1 MGCNLVLTVGNAMM
15 GDDGAGPY
23 LADKLQAAP
32 LPGWVHIDGGIAP
45 ENVVHQV
52 RELQPARVVLVD
64 AAEIGEK
71 AGTLRVIPPE
81 TIAEMFI
88 FSTHN
93 MPLNFLIDELK
104 TFVPEVIFVGVQP
117 AIVAFSFPMTEMVSG
132 AMDYLYRHLDAA
144 KDASLLIER
153 LDLWNITNAESD
165 YLPAC

>member
-23 LADKLQAAP
+23 LADKLQATP
-32 LPGWVHIDGGIAP
+32 LPGWIHIDGGIAP
-45 ENVVHQV
+45 ENVVYKV
-52 RELQPARVVLVD
+52 RELQPERVVLVD

-71 AGTLRVIPPE
+71 AGTLQVIPPE

-117 AIVAFSFPMTEMVSG
+117 AIVAFSFPMTEMVSE
-132 AMDYLYRHLDAA
+132 AMDYLYQHLDAA
-144 KDASLLIER
+144 RDTGLLIDK
-153 LDLWNITNAESD
+153 LDQWNIANAER
-165 YLPAC
+165 

>member
-1 MGCNLVLTVGNAMM
+1 MSRNLVLTVGNAMM

-23 LADKLQAAP
+23 LAEKLQASP
-32 LPGWVHIDGGIAP
+32 LPGWLHIDGGIAP
-45 ENVVHQV
+45 ENVVHKV
-52 RELQPARVVLVD
+52 RELQPDRVLLVD

-71 AGTLRVIPPE
+71 AGTLQLIPPE

-104 TFVPEVIFVGVQP
+104 TFVPEVLFVGVQP

-132 AMDYLYRHLDAA
+132 AMDYLHQHLAA
-144 KDASLLIER
+144 AQDTELLIER
-153 LDLWNITNAESD
+153 FAQWNNVNSAR
-165 YLPAC
+165 

>member
-23 LADKLQAAP
+23 LADKLQTTP
-32 LPGWVHIDGGIAP
+32 LPGWIHIDGGIAP
-45 ENVVHQV
+45 ENVVYKV

-71 AGTLRVIPPE
+71 AGTLQVIPPE

-117 AIVAFSFPMTEMVSG
+117 AIVAFSFPMTGMVSE
-132 AMDYLYRHLDAA
+132 AMDYLYQHLDTA
-144 KDASLLIER
+144 KDTSLLIER
-153 LDLWNITNAESD
+153 LDHWNITNAESD

>member
-1 MGCNLVLTVGNAMM
+1 MSRNLVLTVGNAMM

-23 LADKLQAAP
+23 LAEKLQASP
-32 LPGWVHIDGGIAP
+32 LPDWLHIDGGIAP
-45 ENVVHQV
+45 ENMVYKV
-52 RELQPARVVLVD
+52 RELQPERVVLVD

-71 AGTLRVIPPE
+71 AGTLQLIPPE

-104 TFVPEVIFVGVQP
+104 TFVPEVLFVGVQP

-132 AMDYLYRHLDAA
+132 AMDYLHQHLAA
-144 KDASLLIER
+144 TQDTELLIER
-153 LDLWNITNAESD
+153 FAQWNNANS
-165 YLPAC
+165 AR

>member
-23 LADKLQAAP
+23 LAEKLQASP
-32 LPGWVHIDGGIAP
+32 LAGWEIIDGGIAP
-45 ENVVHQV
+45 ENMVHRV
-52 RELQPARVVLVD
+52 RALQPDRIVLVD

-71 AGTLRVIPPE
+71 AGTLKVIPPD
-81 TIAEMFI
+81 TIADMFI

-132 AMDYLYRHLDAA
+132 AMDYLHQHLDTAQDTA
-144 KDASLLIER
+144 QLIKR
-153 LDLWNITNAESD
+153 FAQWNIQNSEK
-165 YLPAC
+165 

>member
-32 LPGWVHIDGGIAP
+32 LRGWIHIDGGIAP
-45 ENVVHQV
+45 ENVVYKV
-52 RELQPARVVLVD
+52 RELQPERVVLVD

-71 AGTLRVIPPE
+71 AGTLQVIPPE

-104 TFVPEVIFVGVQP
+104 TFVPEVQP
-117 AIVAFSFPMTEMVSG
+117 AIVAFSFPMTKMVSE
-132 AMDYLYRHLDAA
+132 AMDYLYQHLDAA
-144 KDASLLIER
+144 RDTGLLIDK
-153 LDLWNITNAESD
+153 LDQWNIANAQR
-165 YLPAC
+165 

>member
-32 LPGWVHIDGGIAP
+32 LPSWIHIDGGIAP
-45 ENVVHQV
+45 ENVVYKV
-52 RELQPARVVLVD
+52 RELQPERVVLVD

-71 AGTLRVIPPE
+71 ADTLQVIPPE

-104 TFVPEVIFVGVQP
+104 AFVPEVIFVGVQP
-117 AIVAFSFPMTEMVSG
+117 AIVAFSFPMTEMVIE
-132 AMDYLYRHLDAA
+132 AMDYLYQHLDAA
-144 KDASLLIER
+144 KDTGLLIDK
-153 LDLWNITNAESD
+153 LDNWNIANAER
-165 YLPAC
+165 

>member
-1 MGCNLVLTVGNAMM
+1 MSRNLVLTVGNAMM

-23 LADKLQAAP
+23 LAEKLQASP
-32 LPGWVHIDGGIAP
+32 QPGWLHIDGGIAP
-45 ENVVHQV
+45 ENVVHRV
-52 RELQPARVVLVD
+52 RELQPDRIVLVD

-71 AGTLRVIPPE
+71 AGTLQLIAPE

-104 TFVPEVIFVGVQP
+104 TFVPEVLFVGVQP

-132 AMDYLYRHLDAA
+132 AMDHLHQHLAA
-144 KDASLLIER
+144 AEDTKLLITR
-153 LDLWNITNAESD
+153 LEQWNRHNAQS
-165 YLPAC
+165 

>member
-1 MGCNLVLTVGNAMM
+1 MGCNLVLTVGNTMM

-23 LADKLQAAP
+23 LAEKLQASP
-32 LPGWVHIDGGIAP
+32 LPGWEIIDGGIAP
-45 ENVVHQV
+45 ENMVHRV
-52 RELQPARVVLVD
+52 RALQPDRIVLVD

-71 AGTLRVIPPE
+71 AGTLKVIPPD
-81 TIAEMFI
+81 TIADMFI

-132 AMDYLYRHLDAA
+132 AMDYLHQHLDAA
-144 KDASLLIER
+144 QDTARLIKR
-153 LDLWNITNAESD
+153 FAQWNIQNSEK
-165 YLPAC
+165 

>member
-32 LPGWVHIDGGIAP
+32 LSGWIHIDGGIAP
-45 ENVVHQV
+45 ENVVYKV

-71 AGTLRVIPPE
+71 AGTLQVIPPE

-132 AMDYLYRHLDAA
+132 AMDYLYDHLEEA
-144 KDASLLIER
+144 KDSELLINR
-153 LDLWNITNAESD
+153 LAQWNITNAATD

>member
-1 MGCNLVLTVGNAMM
+1 MSRNLVLTVGNAMM

-23 LADKLQAAP
+23 LAEKLQASP
-32 LPGWVHIDGGIAP
+32 LPGWLHIDGGIAP
-45 ENVVHQV
+45 ENVVHRV
-52 RELQPARVVLVD
+52 RELQPERVLLVD

-71 AGTLRVIPPE
+71 AGTLQLIPPE

-104 TFVPEVIFVGVQP
+104 TFVPEVLFVGVQP

-132 AMDYLYRHLDAA
+132 AMDYLHQHLDAA
-144 KDASLLIER
+144 QDTELLIER
-153 LDLWNITNAESD
+153 FAQWNNVSSAR
-165 YLPAC
+165 

>member
-32 LPGWVHIDGGIAP
+32 LPGWAHIDGGIAP
-45 ENVVHQV
+45 ENVVYKV

-71 AGTLRVIPPE
+71 AGTLKVIPPD

-117 AIVAFSFPMTEMVSG
+117 AIVAFSFPMTEMVSE
-132 AMDYLYRHLDAA
+132 AMDYLHQHLDCAR
-144 KDASLLIER
+144 DSGLLINK
-153 LDLWNITNAESD
+153 LAQWNMTQNTV
-165 YLPAC
+165 

>member
-23 LADKLQAAP
+23 LADKLRAAP
-32 LPGWVHIDGGIAP
+32 LPGWIHIDGGIAP
-45 ENVVHQV
+45 ENVVYKV
-52 RELQPARVVLVD
+52 RELQPERVVLVD

-71 AGTLRVIPPE
+71 AGTLQVIPPE

-117 AIVAFSFPMTEMVSG
+117 AIIAFSFPMTEMVSE
-132 AMDYLYRHLDAA
+132 AMDYLYQHLDTA
-144 KDASLLIER
+144 KDTSLLIER
-153 LDLWNITNAESD
+153 LDHWNITNAESD